1 VPPDPHAGGFVD
13 RHGLGEPDRTE
24 AAASVLAAIQ
34 SQRVEVIR
42 LSFVD
47 QHGVLRGK
55 TMVAAEAARLM
66 RDGCGAPS
74 SLLLKDIANR
84 TVFAAYSQGGG
95 VGISEMQG
103 AGDILMIPDPSTF
116 KVLPWAPHTGWLLC
130 DLRFT
135 NGADVPFS
143 TRDLFRRKI
152 GQLSQRGYGFVAGAE
167 LEFHL
172 FRLKDPRLQPED
184 AGQPG
189 APPEVELVNQGY
201 QYLSELR
208 YDELDQ
214 ALEPIRYALEGLGLP
229 LVSLEIEYG
238 PSQCEITFQPLEGV
252 AAADLVIL
260 ARSAVKQAAARNGY
274 HATFMCRPRIPNVV
288 SSGWHLHQS
297 LRHLATGVNAFAGEA
312 PDDVLS
318 GFGRAYLAG
327 LLAHAPAS
335 TPFSTPTING
345 YKRYRPYSNAPD
357 RAIWGQ
363 DNRGA
368 MVRVI
373 GGGCSSATRL
383 ENRIGEPAANPY
395 LYMATQII
403 SGLDGVDRSLDPGP
417 SADTPYETTAT
428 LLPRSLEEALM
439 ALDASACLR
448 QGFSDDFV
456 DYWLRLKRAE
466 LDRFNAEV
474 SDWEQ
479 REYFSLF

>member
-1 VPPDPHAGGFVD
+1 MPLEPDAGGFVD
-13 RHGLGEPDRTE
+13 RHGLGGPERTE
-24 AAASVLAAIQ
+24 TAASVLAAIQ
-34 SQRVEVIR
+34 SQGIELIR

-55 TMVAAEAARLM
+55 TLAAAEAARVM
-66 RDGCGAPS
+66 QDGCGAPS
-74 SLLLKDIANR
+74 SLLLKDTANR
-84 TVFAAYSQGGG
+84 TVFSAYSPGGG
-95 VGISEMQG
+95 VGLSEMQG
-103 AGDILMIPDPSTF
+103 AADILMIPDPSTF

-143 TRDLFRRKI
+143 TRDLFRRAI
-152 GQLSQRGYGFVAGAE
+152 GRLSERGYGFVAGAE

-189 APPEVELVNQGY
+189 APPDVERVNQGY

-208 YDELDQ
+208 YDALDQ
-214 ALEPIRYALEGLGLP
+214 ALEPIRHALEGLGLP

-238 PSQCEITFQPLEGV
+238 PSQCEITFQPREGV
-252 AAADLVIL
+252 EAADLVIL

-297 LRHLATGVNAFAGEA
+297 LRHLATGANAFAGEA
-312 PDDVLS
+312 PEEALS
-318 GFGRAYLAG
+318 GLGRAYLAG

-335 TPFSTPTING
+335 TPFSTPTVNG

-357 RAIWGQ
+357 RAIWGR

-373 GGGCSSATRL
+373 GGGGSPATRL

-395 LYMATQII
+395 LYMATQILG
-403 SGLDGVDRSLDPGP
+403 GLDGVDRGLNPGP
-417 SADTPYETTAT
+417 SADTPYETAAPM
-428 LLPRSLEEALM
+428 LPRSLEEALI

-448 QGFSDDFV
+448 QGLGDDFV